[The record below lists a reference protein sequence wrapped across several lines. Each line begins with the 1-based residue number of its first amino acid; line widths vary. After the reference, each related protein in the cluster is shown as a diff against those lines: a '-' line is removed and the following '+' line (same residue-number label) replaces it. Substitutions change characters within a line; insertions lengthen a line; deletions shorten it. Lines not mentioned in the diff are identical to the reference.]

1 MTKNAFPSTASN
13 DEAVLSFLRERG
25 ILADESITPQQVE
38 EKKRKEA
45 YHNTLLLL
53 SNYRNILWQ
62 TDSELETIAAELN
75 LPLQKLDAVLS
86 RIDAEIGMENRRL
99 ELRLERLAKTRQLL
113 DRINDALTSLKR
125 KPDNGPLLYELIYLT
140 YIGEEKLDT
149 IKLES
154 EVQTDLTATVR
165 YLQRRDRFRQVERTS
180 LLAPICL
187 SKQSNS
193 QINNYSEIRKKTN
206 YEKSMGEQ
214 LQKNALNK
222 LTILPSA
229 FFIKSLF
236 NKAG

>member
-1 MTKNAFPSTASN
+1 MTKNAFPSAASN

-62 TDSELETIAAELN
+62 TDSKLDTIAAELN

-113 DRINDALTSLKR
+113 DRINDALTSLKY
-125 KPDNGPLLYELIYLT
+125 KPDNGPLLYDLIYLT
-140 YIGEEKLDT
+140 YIAEEKLH
-149 IKLES
+149 
-154 EVQTDLTATVR
+154 QTDILYR
-165 YLQRRDRFRQVERTS
+165 LNISRRHYYRLKEQAISIISLRLWSVPSTNIDLWLDLVSMLSDKSTS
-180 LLAPICL
+180 
-187 SKQSNS
+187 SG
-193 QINNYSEIRKKTN
+193 R
-206 YEKSMGEQ
+206 
-214 LQKNALNK
+214 
-222 LTILPSA
+222 
-229 FFIKSLF
+229 
-236 NKAG
+236 

>member
-1 MTKNAFPSTASN
+1 MTEKSFPAASN

-62 TDSELETIAAELN
+62 TDSELDTIAAELN

-113 DRINDALTSLKR
+113 DRINDALTTLKY
-125 KPDNGPLLYELIYLT
+125 KPDNGPLLYDLIYLT
-140 YIGEEKLDT
+140 YISEEKLH
-149 IKLES
+149 
-154 EVQTDLTATVR
+154 QTDVLYR
-165 YLQRRDRFRQVERTS
+165 LNISRRHYYRLKEQAINIIS
-180 LLAPICL
+180 LRLWSVPSTNIDLWLDLVSML
-187 SKQSNS
+187 SGRAK
-193 QINNYSEIRKKTN
+193 
-206 YEKSMGEQ
+206 
-214 LQKNALNK
+214 
-222 LTILPSA
+222 PS
-229 FFIKSLF
+229 SR
-236 NKAG
+236 

>member
-1 MTKNAFPSTASN
+1 MTKNAFPSAASN

-62 TDSELETIAAELN
+62 TDSELDTIAAELN
-75 LPLQKLDAVLS
+75 LPLQNLDAVLS

-140 YIGEEKLDT
+140 YIGEEKLILNDILFRLNISRRHYYRLKEQAVNAISLRLWSAPT
-149 IKLES
+149 
-154 EVQTDLTATVR
+154 TDL
-165 YLQRRDRFRQVERTS
+165 
-180 LLAPICL
+180 
-187 SKQSNS
+187 
-193 QINNYSEIRKKTN
+193 EIWLGLV
-206 YEKSMGEQ
+206 SM
-214 LQKNALNK
+214 LTDKN
-222 LTILPSA
+222 
-229 FFIKSLF
+229 
-236 NKAG
+236 

>member
-1 MTKNAFPSTASN
+1 MTKNAFPSAASN

-62 TDSELETIAAELN
+62 TDSELDTIAAELN

-113 DRINDALTSLKR
+113 DRINDALTTLKY
-125 KPDNGPLLYELIYLT
+125 KPDNGPLLYDLIYLT
-140 YIGEEKLDT
+140 YISEEKLH
-149 IKLES
+149 
-154 EVQTDLTATVR
+154 QTDVLYR
-165 YLQRRDRFRQVERTS
+165 LNISRRHYYRLKEQAINIIS
-180 LLAPICL
+180 LRLWSVPSKNIDLWLDLVSML
-187 SKQSNS
+187 SGKAKPNS
-193 QINNYSEIRKKTN
+193 K
-206 YEKSMGEQ
+206 
-214 LQKNALNK
+214 
-222 LTILPSA
+222 
-229 FFIKSLF
+229 
-236 NKAG
+236 

>member
-1 MTKNAFPSTASN
+1 MTENTFPTAASN

-38 EKKRKEA
+38 EKKRNEA

-62 TDSELETIAAELN
+62 TDNELDTIAAELN

-99 ELRLERLAKTRQLL
+99 ELRLERLAKTRLLL

-140 YIGEEKLDT
+140 YIGEEKLVLNDILYRLNISRRHYYRLKEQAVSAISLRLWSAPT
-149 IKLES
+149 
-154 EVQTDLTATVR
+154 TDLEIWLGLVSMLT
-165 YLQRRDRFRQVERTS
+165 DR
-180 LLAPICL
+180 
-187 SKQSNS
+187 K
-193 QINNYSEIRKKTN
+193 
-206 YEKSMGEQ
+206 
-214 LQKNALNK
+214 
-222 LTILPSA
+222 
-229 FFIKSLF
+229 
-236 NKAG
+236 

>member
-1 MTKNAFPSTASN
+1 MTKNAFPSAASN

-62 TDSELETIAAELN
+62 TDSELDTIAAELN

-113 DRINDALTSLKR
+113 DRINDALTTLKY
-125 KPDNGPLLYELIYLT
+125 KPDNGPLLYDLIYLT
-140 YIGEEKLDT
+140 YISEEKLH
-149 IKLES
+149 
-154 EVQTDLTATVR
+154 QTDVLYR
-165 YLQRRDRFRQVERTS
+165 LNISRRHYYRLKEQAINIIS
-180 LLAPICL
+180 LRLWSVPSKNIDLWLDLVSKL
-187 SKQSNS
+187 SGRAK
-193 QINNYSEIRKKTN
+193 
-206 YEKSMGEQ
+206 
-214 LQKNALNK
+214 
-222 LTILPSA
+222 PS
-229 FFIKSLF
+229 SR
-236 NKAG
+236 

>member
-62 TDSELETIAAELN
+62 TDSELDTIAAELN

-113 DRINDALTSLKR
+113 DRINDALTTLKY
-125 KPDNGPLLYELIYLT
+125 KPDNGPLLYDLIYLT
-140 YIGEEKLDT
+140 YISEEKLH
-149 IKLES
+149 
-154 EVQTDLTATVR
+154 QTDVLYR
-165 YLQRRDRFRQVERTS
+165 LNISRRHYYRLKEHAINIIS
-180 LLAPICL
+180 LRLWSVPSTNIDLWLDLVSML
-187 SKQSNS
+187 SGKAKPNS
-193 QINNYSEIRKKTN
+193 K
-206 YEKSMGEQ
+206 
-214 LQKNALNK
+214 
-222 LTILPSA
+222 
-229 FFIKSLF
+229 
-236 NKAG
+236 

>member
-1 MTKNAFPSTASN
+1 MTEKTFSAASS

-62 TDSELETIAAELN
+62 TDSELDTIAAELN

-113 DRINDALTSLKR
+113 DRVNDALTSLKR
-125 KPDNGPLLYELIYLT
+125 KPDNGPLLYDLIYLT
-140 YIGEEKLDT
+140 YISEENLH
-149 IKLES
+149 
-154 EVQTDLTATVR
+154 QTDVLYR
-165 YLQRRDRFRQVERTS
+165 LNISRRHYYRLKEQAINIIS
-180 LLAPICL
+180 LRMWSVPSKNIDLWLDLVSML
-187 SKQSNS
+187 SGKAKPNS
-193 QINNYSEIRKKTN
+193 K
-206 YEKSMGEQ
+206 
-214 LQKNALNK
+214 
-222 LTILPSA
+222 
-229 FFIKSLF
+229 
-236 NKAG
+236 

>member
-62 TDSELETIAAELN
+62 TDSELDTIAAELN

-113 DRINDALTSLKR
+113 DRINDALTTLKY
-125 KPDNGPLLYELIYLT
+125 KPDNGPLLYDLIYMT
-140 YIGEEKLDT
+140 YIGEEKL
-149 IKLES
+149 L
-154 EVQTDLTATVR
+154 QTDVLYR
-165 YLQRRDRFRQVERTS
+165 LNISRRHFYRLKEQAVSIISLRLWSAPSADLDLWLDLVS
-180 LLAPICL
+180 LL
-187 SKQSNS
+187 SGSD
-193 QINNYSEIRKKTN
+193 KKAK
-206 YEKSMGEQ
+206 KS
-214 LQKNALNK
+214 
-222 LTILPSA
+222 S
-229 FFIKSLF
+229 SC
-236 NKAG
+236 

>member
-1 MTKNAFPSTASN
+1 MTENTFPTAASN

-62 TDSELETIAAELN
+62 TDNELDTIAAELN

-99 ELRLERLAKTRQLL
+99 ELRLERLAKTRLLL

-140 YIGEEKLDT
+140 YIGEEKLVLNDILYRLNISRRHYYRLKEQAVNAISLRLWSAPT
-149 IKLES
+149 
-154 EVQTDLTATVR
+154 TDL
-165 YLQRRDRFRQVERTS
+165 
-180 LLAPICL
+180 
-187 SKQSNS
+187 
-193 QINNYSEIRKKTN
+193 EIWLGLV
-206 YEKSMGEQ
+206 SM
-214 LQKNALNK
+214 
-222 LTILPSA
+222 LTD
-229 FFIKSLF
+229 
-236 NKAG
+236 

>member
-1 MTKNAFPSTASN
+1 MTKNAFSSTASN

-113 DRINDALTSLKR
+113 DRINDALTTLKY
-125 KPDNGPLLYELIYLT
+125 KPDNSPPALRPDLSDLHFRGKTPSDRYPLSAEYL
-140 YIGEEKLDT
+140 K
-149 IKLES
+149 
-154 EVQTDLTATVR
+154 TA
-165 YLQRRDRFRQVERTS
+165 
-180 LLAPICL
+180 LLSAEGAGNQHHL
-187 SKQSNS
+187 SP
-193 QINNYSEIRKKTN
+193 
-206 YEKSMGEQ
+206 
-214 LQKNALNK
+214 ALVGSK
-222 LTILPSA
+222 H
-229 FFIKSLF
+229 KY
-236 NKAG
+236 

>member
-62 TDSELETIAAELN
+62 TDSELDTIAAELN

-113 DRINDALTSLKR
+113 DRINDALTTLKY
-125 KPDNGPLLYELIYLT
+125 KPDNGPLLYDLIYLT
-140 YIGEEKLDT
+140 YISEEKLH
-149 IKLES
+149 
-154 EVQTDLTATVR
+154 QTDVLYR
-165 YLQRRDRFRQVERTS
+165 LNISRRHYYRLKEQAINIIS
-180 LLAPICL
+180 LRLWSVPSTNIDLWLDLVSML
-187 SKQSNS
+187 SG
-193 QINNYSEIRKKTN
+193 KT
-206 YEKSMGEQ
+206 K
-214 LQKNALNK
+214 
-222 LTILPSA
+222 PS
-229 FFIKSLF
+229 SR
-236 NKAG
+236 

>member
-1 MTKNAFPSTASN
+1 MTEKTFSAASS

-25 ILADESITPQQVE
+25 ILADESITPQQIE

-113 DRINDALTSLKR
+113 DRVNDALTSLKR

-140 YIGEEKLDT
+140 YIGEEKLVLNDILYRLNISRRHYYRLKEQAVST
-149 IKLES
+149 ISLRLWS
-154 EVQTDLTATVR
+154 APTTDLEIWLGLVSMLA
-165 YLQRRDRFRQVERTS
+165 DR
-180 LLAPICL
+180 
-187 SKQSNS
+187 K
-193 QINNYSEIRKKTN
+193 
-206 YEKSMGEQ
+206 
-214 LQKNALNK
+214 
-222 LTILPSA
+222 
-229 FFIKSLF
+229 
-236 NKAG
+236 